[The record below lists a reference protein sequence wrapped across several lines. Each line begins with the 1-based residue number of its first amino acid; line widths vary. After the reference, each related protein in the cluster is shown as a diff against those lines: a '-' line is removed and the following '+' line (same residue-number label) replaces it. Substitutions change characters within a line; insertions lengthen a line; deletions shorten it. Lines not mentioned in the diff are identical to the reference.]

1 MKARRAPRGSTVND
15 IREHR
20 VFKDGRYYLAARMS
34 RPDAEARGVK
44 DDDRGRSREGRS

>member
-1 MKARRAPRGSTVND
+1 MGDDEGSTVND

-20 VFKDGRYYLAARMS
+20 VLKDGRYYLVARMS

-44 DDDRGRSREGRS
+44 DDDLVRI